1 MEEIRKLHNKVKKTL
16 IQKWVKAGDRV
27 LDCGCGRGGDF
38 WKWRDV
44 GAKVVAI
51 DPDGPSLEEARRRLK
66 EINADIQVAQGDVR
80 DAVALGKFD
89 VVCYNFSIHYIFSD
103 PILFQNSIE
112 ALGAIVPKGG
122 LVIGI
127 TPDGSRMNFESKF
140 MDPLGNTLEKNGDRL
155 LVNLVDGPFY
165 KDGPKEEPI
174 LDQNSFLKAMSK
186 AGFVTIV
193 WDTMLDRPNG
203 HVSDFYT
210 KFVFRKKY

>member
-1 MEEIRKLHNKVKKTL
+1 
-16 IQKWVKAGDRV
+16 
-27 LDCGCGRGGDF
+27 
-38 WKWRDV
+38 V

-80 DAVALGKFD
+80 DAVSLGKFD

-112 ALGAIVPKGG
+112 ALGSIVPKGG